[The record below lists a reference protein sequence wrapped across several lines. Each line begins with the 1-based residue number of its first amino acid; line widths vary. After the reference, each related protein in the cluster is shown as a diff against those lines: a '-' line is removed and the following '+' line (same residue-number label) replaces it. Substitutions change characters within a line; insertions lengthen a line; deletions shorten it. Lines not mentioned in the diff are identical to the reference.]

1 MDAQIGPIN
10 QADQPR
16 FFTKIHS
23 SLVASHVATF
33 FQAAILIFLWAMAR

>member
-1 MDAQIGPIN
+1 MDPRIGLIN

-16 FFTKIHS
+16 FFTEIHS

-33 FQAAILIFLWAMAR
+33 FQAVILIFL